1 MLIIVNIRRECSWGY
16 NFRRSP
22 GCTYYMYRSIEDIRR
37 NAPKLEFWRS
47 YGIDCSDL
55 AVSAVA
61 HRSNSV
67 LLACGRSGV
76 RIPVAT
82 DLSRLNT

>member
-1 MLIIVNIRRECSWGY
+1 MSVLGGTTFGGPLVVHI
-16 NFRRSP
+16 
-22 GCTYYMYRSIEDIRR
+22 YMYRSIEDIRR

-47 YGIDCSDL
+47 YGIECADL